1 MLAKESRLHGHAT
14 CALVRI
20 AALARR
26 LPPPPVPAINRAIY
40 SELARMGVNL
50 NQLARA
56 ANEGRLDGL
65 PLSFLSGVKQYLLTV
80 QRAVLGQP
88 HDRQTDQG

>member
-1 MLAKESRLHGHAT
+1 MGMPPARWL
-14 CALVRI
+14 RI
-20 AALARR
+20 AALAHEGGF
-26 LPPPPVPAINRAIY
+26 PPPPVPAINRAIY

-65 PLSFLSGVKQYLLTV
+65 PLSFLSGVKQYLLIV

>member
-1 MLAKESRLHGHAT
+1 
-14 CALVRI
+14 
-20 AALARR
+20 
-26 LPPPPVPAINRAIY
+26 
-40 SELARMGVNL
+40 MGVNL

-65 PLSFLSGVKQYLLTV
+65 PLSFLSSVKQYLLTV
-80 QRAVLGQP
+80 QRAVIGQL

>member
-1 MLAKESRLHGHAT
+1 MLAKESRLH
-14 CALVRI
+14 
-20 AALARR
+20 ALARR
-26 LPPPPVPAINRAIY
+26 LPPPPVPEINRAIY

-65 PLSFLSGVKQYLLTV
+65 PLSFLSSVKQYLLTV
-80 QRAVLGQP
+80 QRAVLGQL

>member
-1 MLAKESRLHGHAT
+1 MGVPPAGGL
-14 CALVRI
+14 RI

-26 LPPPPVPAINRAIY
+26 VAPPPVPEINRAIY
-40 SELARMGVNL
+40 SERARRGVNL

-65 PLSFLSGVKQYLLTV
+65 PLSFLSSVKQYLLTV
-80 QRAVLGQP
+80 QRAVLGQL